1 MTTLVVGASGFIWSA
16 VMRQLAA
23 GDHGH
28 VIGFV
33 RTASAARELEDAGM
47 IAAIGEINDIGSL
60 RAAKSQASTVISCVS
75 YVENDQQQCFRVNQQ
90 GMRNVTSIASE
101 VSVERLLYVS
111 TAAVYGS
118 GPFRDLP
125 VDGAPIRPQSV
136 ASRTRAVAEQCVRD
150 LGGLVNR
157 PHLVYEV
164 GDRWFL
170 PTLTEIVTR
179 LGAVIDDG
187 KALQLIVGVD
197 DLASSLRHLSVEQ
210 RFRYGTTLHV
220 NEPEL
225 VKVIDVLTHHAQEA
239 NWSLPRTSIARVDAL
254 KGSQGAGTQHR
265 AR

>member
-1 MTTLVVGASGFIWSA
+1 
-16 VMRQLAA
+16 
-23 GDHGH
+23 
-28 VIGFV
+28 
-33 RTASAARELEDAGM
+33 M

-60 RAAKSQASTVISCVS
+60 RAAMSQASTVIRCVS
-75 YVENDQQQCFRVNQQ
+75 YVENDQQQCFRVNEQ

-101 VSVERLLYVS
+101 VGVERLLYVS
-111 TAAVYGS
+111 TAAVYGE
-118 GPFRDLP
+118 GPPFRDLP

-150 LGGLVNR
+150 SGGLVIR
-157 PHLVYEV
+157 PHLVYGV

-187 KALQLIVGVD
+187 KALQLIVDVD
-197 DLASSLRHLSVEQ
+197 DLASSLRHLTVEQ

-225 VKVIDVLTHHAQEA
+225 VKVIDVLTHHAQQT
-239 NWSLPRTSIARVDAL
+239 NWSLPRKSITRVDAL
-254 KGSQGAGTQHR
+254 GCATELGLTVRQVDMISADR
-265 AR
+265 WFRSRLY